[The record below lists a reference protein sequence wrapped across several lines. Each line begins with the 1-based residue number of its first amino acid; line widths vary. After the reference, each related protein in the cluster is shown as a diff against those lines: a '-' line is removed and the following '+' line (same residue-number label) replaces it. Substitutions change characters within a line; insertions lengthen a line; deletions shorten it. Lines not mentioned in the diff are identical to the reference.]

1 MNISEPSTPTVLET
15 VESETPT
22 PLVSKQIK
30 TGALP
35 VEKEKMDEQLKDEFS
50 GKK

>member
-1 MNISEPSTPTVLET
+1 MKSYVLPNEMAGVWMNITESPTPTVGGI

-22 PLVSKQIK
+22 PLFSEQIK

-35 VEKEKMDEQLKDEFS
+35 VE
-50 GKK
+50 